1 MKCVSCGANLP
12 AGVDECSHCDTL
24 NDTDF
29 RQLGRAQVET
39 SHHYHH
45 HESGE
50 RQCPRCHS
58 PLLALKIQMGE
69 AYPVHRCKRCLGTF
83 FGNEDLLRLLGNV
96 ADGRGL
102 DADRIAQLCKE
113 TPREIWPIAYIPCP
127 ECQQTMLRTNFGE
140 GCGVVGDRCKEHG
153 VWLDG
158 GELGRLL
165 NWARAGGVL
174 KPQGPRVL

>member
-12 AGVDECSHCDTL
+12 AGVDQCHHCDTL

-29 RQLGRAQVET
+29 RQLGQARVEAPGQL
-39 SHHYHH
+39 HR
-45 HESGE
+45 GE
-50 RQCPRCHS
+50 EQCPRCHS
-58 PLLALKIQMGE
+58 ALMALKIQMGE
-69 AYPVHRCKRCLGTF
+69 SYPVHRCKRCLGTF
-83 FGNEDLLRLLGNV
+83 WGNEELRHLLATV

-102 DADRIAQLCKE
+102 DAARLAQLCKE
-113 TPREIWPIAYIPCP
+113 TPREIWPIAYLPCP
-127 ECQQTMLRTNFGE
+127 DCRETMLRTSFGD
-140 GCGVVGDRCKEHG
+140 GCAVVGDRCKDHG